1 MNMNGNSELY
11 TSGQYA
17 EKNPDWHVEESPWK
31 AQQILRMLARHH
43 LSPQTVGEVGCGA
56 GEVLRQLQA
65 GMDPA
70 CELWGYDIS
79 PYALELCS
87 TRANARLHFK
97 LADLSREPD
106 VSFDLLLVLD
116 VLEHLED
123 YFSFLRA
130 LQPKARY
137 KVFHIP
143 LDLSVQ
149 TVLRKNAL
157 LKRRDLHAHLH
168 YFSKETALRTLA
180 DTGYQVLDA
189 FYTPRSN
196 ELGTE
201 RVQKI
206 LNPVRRLL
214 FALNADWAV
223 RLLGGYSLLVLAS

>member
-1 MNMNGNSELY
+1 MNGNSELY
-11 TSGQYA
+11 RSGQYA
-17 EKNPDWHVEESPWK
+17 EKNPGWHVEESPWK
-31 AQQILRMLARHH
+31 AEQILRMLARHH
-43 LSPQTVGEVGCGA
+43 LSPQTIGEVGCGA
-56 GEVLRQLQA
+56 GEVLRQLQVR
-65 GMDPA
+65 MDPA

-79 PYALELCS
+79 PYALELCQS
-87 TRANARLHFK
+87 RANARLHFK
-97 LADLSREPD
+97 LADLSQEPD
-106 VSFDLLLVLD
+106 TSFDLLLVLD

-137 KVFHIP
+137 KILHIP

-168 YFSKETALRTLA
+168 YFTKETALRTLE
-180 DTGYQVLDA
+180 DTGYRVLDT

-196 ELGTE
+196 DLGTG

-206 LNPVRRLL
+206 LNPARRSL

>member
-1 MNMNGNSELY
+1 MNGNSELY

-17 EKNPDWHVEESPWK
+17 EKNPGWHVEESPWK

-65 GMDPA
+65 HLDPT

-79 PYALELCS
+79 PYALELCAS
-87 TRANARLHFK
+87 RANARLHYK
-97 LADLSREPD
+97 LADLCREPD

-123 YFSFLRA
+123 YFSFLKA
-130 LQPKARY
+130 LRPKAHY
-137 KVFHIP
+137 QVFHIP

-157 LKRRDLHAHLH
+157 LKRRDLYAHLH
-168 YFSKETALRTLA
+168 YFTKETALRTLE

-201 RVQKI
+201 RVQKL
-206 LNPVRRLL
+206 LNPARRLL